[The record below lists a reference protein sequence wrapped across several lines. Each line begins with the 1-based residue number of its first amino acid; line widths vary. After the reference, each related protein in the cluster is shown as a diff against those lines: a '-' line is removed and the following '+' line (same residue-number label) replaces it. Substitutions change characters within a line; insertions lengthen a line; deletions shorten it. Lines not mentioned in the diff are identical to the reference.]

1 MGLATGV
8 RRNTS
13 RRADK
18 PWAPA
23 NRLRHRETMADGLS
37 GTALRHESINRLQ
50 SIDSKSRQHS
60 QQQPVAS
67 VAARNGQ
74 RVFARC
80 AKPTEQPRSK
90 LRQAAVAVSRAL
102 QALGKTALGV
112 SSCCDAC
119 HASPVSAQL
128 AAEAV
133 FFATAKRQCSV
144 HPNLIPARYL
154 FDTCLIPGSHP
165 EEAGFKSG
173 PHRLSPIKFLIA
185 KNPLPCRRS
194 TRPNAPV
201 GTVPAVRYRRAC
213 NLLLRFPGEQLA
225 LGASK
230 ITV

>member
-1 MGLATGV
+1 LNGSRAALLAPIERIHAVVSRVKQEGGHAALYCVLSQSTLERDIWRGELPETGLATGV

-90 LRQAAVAVSRAL
+90 LRHAAVAVSRAL

-128 AAEAV
+128 AADNR
-133 FFATAKRQCSV
+133 FFASAKR
-144 HPNLIPARYL
+144 RY
-154 FDTCLIPGSHP
+154 S
-165 EEAGFKSG
+165 A
-173 PHRLSPIKFLIA
+173 
-185 KNPLPCRRS
+185 
-194 TRPNAPV
+194 
-201 GTVPAVRYRRAC
+201 
-213 NLLLRFPGEQLA
+213 
-225 LGASK
+225 
-230 ITV
+230 